1 MDKPKSINPYQQLV
15 RQSRKLGEIASKSYD
30 QTVNFLTSDIASI
43 RPPWLQP
50 DAGQERLDSM
60 LHYSRDILARAQ
72 TVILPNNLFPDTIV
86 VDRTKITI
94 TQMTFFWSY
103 NTLSIRFEDLLNIET
118 SLGPFFGSLKISSR
132 VMNSTDH
139 YDINFFWRKD
149 AIYLKHIIQ
158 GYMAIV
164 HNKIDVSNMDKDELL
179 SHILEL
185 GHDPD
190 A

>member
-15 RQSRKLGEIASKSYD
+15 RQSRKLGEIASKSYG

-43 RPPWLQP
+43 RPPWLQS
-50 DAGQERLDSM
+50 DAGQERLDNM
-60 LHYSRDILARAQ
+60 LHCSRDILARAQ

-158 GYMAIV
+158 GYMTIV
-164 HNKIDVSNMDKDELL
+164 HNKIDVSHMDKDELL
-179 SHILEL
+179 SHVLEL